1 MSYYLHDMNMK
12 KNILLAGF
20 LVTSTLFL
28 AQETPKKNTETNEKQ
43 IEGVVLT
50 KTKKAVEQKAD
61 RTLFDFSEQP
71 SLNSG
76 NVLEGMK
83 KLPGLI
89 VSDVAGM
96 LYQGKMLDVYL
107 DGRPLNIST
116 NELNA
121 FLEGM
126 PANSVERIEII
137 TQPGAEFPATSG
149 GAILNI
155 ITSKVAKNYLS
166 TTYSSSYN
174 FTNYDKFRNRIN
186 NSINLNARNKY
197 FGWQLSAGQNY
208 RESMLNGNQDDITT
222 TNSDRVNR
230 GYSVKGGMTF
240 DLGLDRL
247 LLNYDLYLNNND
259 TYTNN
264 IGILG
269 NKNSYETNFGVES
282 LGNRQNFAAFYQK
295 RFFDDKTKK
304 LDIKLNYNRSNGDFE
319 QKTNSFSGISPQTAL
334 SYNNQNNSK
343 TDNATLNVDF
353 SQPLKILDDGKV
365 SVGGL
370 YDYLQFETEN
380 KGLKNLDYQR
390 HTAAMYLEFQAKLKK
405 FDFILGSRF
414 ENYDITGNTII
425 TENNNLVSK
434 DLLHFNQFKWFPN
447 ATVKYNIM
455 SQVALVAN
463 YNKKISL
470 PSISALNP
478 NNMVMS
484 GPNSQSIGQPFL
496 QPAIYDNFE
505 IKLNAF
511 DYAFI
516 GYNVSV
522 ANNQVIQKITRETAP
537 NGTSYILSTQD
548 NIPQM
553 KVHNYNIGIPIP
565 FMIFNTSLKEMF
577 KFNFNPDKI
586 NFMYLYAG
594 YQKHEL
600 PDIKTKGMWIFNAMT
615 QFILPKD
622 ISLRLNYS
630 YLTKNSNYYYFVTDK
645 PFNHSLGINISKKFW
660 NDNLTVSLYAD
671 DIFNT
676 EEVKLHSIV
685 SQPYVSM
692 ASKYDTRR
700 YGVSFNL
707 KIPTKNKLA
716 KEDSNLI
723 NTSKKEDS
731 EAVIQN

>member
-1 MSYYLHDMNMK
+1 MK

-247 LLNYDLYLNNND
+247 LLNYDLYHNNND

-434 DLLHFNQFKWFPN
+434 DLLPFNQFKWFPN

-496 QPAIYDNFE
+496 QPAIYDNYE

-548 NIPQM
+548 NIQQM

-622 ISLRLNYS
+622 ISLQLNYS

-645 PFNHSLGINISKKFW
+645 PFNHSLGINVSKKFW
-660 NDNLTVSLYAD
+660 KDNLTVSLYAD

-716 KEDSNLI
+716 KEDSSLL
-723 NTSKKEDS
+723 NTTNKEDS
-731 EAVIQN
+731 

>member
-516 GYNVSV
+516 GYNVSL
-522 ANNQVIQKITRETAP
+522 
-537 NGTSYILSTQD
+537 Y
-548 NIPQM
+548 
-553 KVHNYNIGIPIP
+553 
-565 FMIFNTSLKEMF
+565 KE
-577 KFNFNPDKI
+577 
-586 NFMYLYAG
+586 
-594 YQKHEL
+594 
-600 PDIKTKGMWIFNAMT
+600 
-615 QFILPKD
+615 
-622 ISLRLNYS
+622 
-630 YLTKNSNYYYFVTDK
+630 
-645 PFNHSLGINISKKFW
+645 
-660 NDNLTVSLYAD
+660 
-671 DIFNT
+671 
-676 EEVKLHSIV
+676 
-685 SQPYVSM
+685 
-692 ASKYDTRR
+692 
-700 YGVSFNL
+700 
-707 KIPTKNKLA
+707 
-716 KEDSNLI
+716 
-723 NTSKKEDS
+723 
-731 EAVIQN
+731 